1 MIGKLAAAL
10 ALAALVWTA
19 GCVPE
24 YPHGLPETPTS
35 SELNKSLAKAYHQH
49 PVRFRLRHEG
59 DEVQARGTVYSI
71 PRGRD
76 RDLQNGSGLAKPTC
90 RFSELEEVAS
100 LDKGDEITYS
110 GIVSVSDG
118 RPVLTGCRVTG
129 QR

>member
-1 MIGKLAAAL
+1 MRGKLAAAL
-10 ALAALVWTA
+10 TLAALVWTA

-35 SELNKSLAKAYHQH
+35 GELNKSLAKAYHQH

-71 PRGRD
+71 AGDGTVTFRTVWP
-76 RDLQNGSGLAKPTC
+76 AKPTC
-90 RFSELEEVAS
+90 RFSELEEVAR

-118 RPVLTGCRVTG
+118 RPVLTGCRVMG